1 MSDAGQTPSA
11 RAAELA
17 QRTGPWL
24 LFAYGF
30 AVAFWLWAKW
40 LFSPQMFF
48 LPALPPVEVLIL
60 LVEGALGPWLV
71 LLFTLSG
78 LGLIA
83 FDGVRAR
90 RAGRIDWWARSL
102 LRGTAATVLIH
113 IAIWIAGTILFFAVF
128 ALLPGSELRGKSA
141 NDPVVHGLL
150 LFAAFL
156 SLLMSGPIT
165 ALAAAARALSHQKE
179 DGYPPVRIAA
189 LNHALAVLIVPLTI
203 LWLVSGYPS
212 AALESLRQDSAA
224 REMGRSA
231 TLLAAAREGDAGLVR
246 SLLRRGTGPDTRDAS
261 GATALI
267 AAAAN
272 GHLEVVQLLLQAG
285 ANVKA
290 SDSSGRTAL
299 MSAAANRSTDVVQLL
314 LKSGAAVN
322 QQDSAGKT
330 ALMLAASSG
339 HEPTLLGLLGAGA
352 EVNARSANGETA
364 LIAAARA
371 GNAGIARVL
380 LAAGADP
387 SAEDVQGN
395 SALAWATKMNHQ
407 EVAKTLVKYSP
418 KTAKP

>member
-1 MSDAGQTPSA
+1 MSDVGQTRSA

-17 QRTGPWL
+17 RLIGPWV

-60 LVEGALGPWLV
+60 LVEGALGPWLM
-71 LLFTLSG
+71 LLFTLSS

-83 FDGVRAR
+83 FDGLRAR
-90 RAGRIDWWARSL
+90 RAGRIDWWTRSV

-128 ALLPGSELRGKSA
+128 ALLPGSELRGKPA
-141 NDPVVHGLL
+141 GDPVVHGLL

-165 ALAAAARALSHQKE
+165 ALAIAARALSRQKE
-179 DGYPPVRIAA
+179 DSYPPARVAA
-189 LNHALAVLIVPLTI
+189 LNHALAMLIVPLTI

-224 REMGRSA
+224 RERDRSA
-231 TLLAAAREGDAGLVR
+231 RLLATAREGDVGLVR
-246 SLLRRGTGPDTRDAS
+246 SLLRRGAAPDTRAVS

-272 GHLEVVQLLLQAG
+272 GHLEVVQVLLQGG
-285 ANVKA
+285 ANVNA
-290 SDSSGRTAL
+290 TDSSGRTAL
-299 MSAAANRSTDVVQLL
+299 MSAAANRSTGVVQLL
-314 LKSGAAVN
+314 MKSGAAVN
-322 QQDSAGKT
+322 QKDSAGKT
-330 ALMLAASSG
+330 ALMLAASTG
-339 HEPTLLGLLGAGA
+339 HERTLLGLLGAGA

-371 GNAGIARVL
+371 GNAGIVRLL

-387 SAEDVQGN
+387 SAQDIEGN
-395 SALAWATKMNHQ
+395 SALGWATKLNHQ
-407 EVAKTLVKYSP
+407 EVAETLVKYSS